1 MTQEEWAEMQFI
13 NQQLEHME
21 QLGIIKN
28 LRTEVGDSLLTS
40 SVKFSVDEEM
50 LPLILKENNPTIH

>member
-28 LRTEVGDSLLTS
+28 LRIEVGDSLVTS

-50 LPLILKENNPTIH
+50 LPLILKSNNPTIH